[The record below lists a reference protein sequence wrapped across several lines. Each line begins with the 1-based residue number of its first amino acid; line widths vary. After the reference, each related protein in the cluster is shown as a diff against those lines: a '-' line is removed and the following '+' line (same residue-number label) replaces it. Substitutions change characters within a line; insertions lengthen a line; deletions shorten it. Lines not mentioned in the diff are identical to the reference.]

1 MNPGSWPIFG
11 GDGMAAIITR
21 RLLGVV
27 LLFALLDICLVLTTY
42 VQDQEGLGQRLLS
55 LQAEEIGEAIIVED
69 SHSRFDPALLY
80 REPIGSARL
89 AFAIYDQRGQEI
101 AVKGPPELTQALTP
115 PSTSAS
121 SETRRE
127 DRANGFLLHGIRRV
141 IASGQPFWVAMSI
154 EGSGLRPFWPVILNE
169 MIDHVALPLTPLA
182 LLLLVL
188 NVAVVR
194 RALRPLSTAVSEVEA
209 LDAQKVERRLT
220 VPKTPS
226 EVRQL
231 VGAMNEA
238 LGRIESAI
246 HALRD
251 FTADAA
257 HELRTPL
264 AIMSLEVEQL
274 PPGSTRQKLLEDIAS
289 MTRLVRQMLD
299 MAAADAMLVPEGAM
313 ADLGAIAAD
322 VASQLTPLAVR
333 EGRSIRFIDEKA
345 SAIAGHREAISRAV
359 RNLVENAIVHTP
371 AGTSV
376 EVMAGP
382 GAVIAVRDHGPG
394 VPVEKRKTVLKR
406 FWRGDRSRGTGSGLG
421 LAIASRIAE
430 AHGGGIEIADARGG
444 GAVIRLRFSVAQ
456 KDAPKR
462 KMRHKKCEALSD
474 SKQLS

>member
-1 MNPGSWPIFG
+1 VSLSRMNPGPWSIFG
-11 GDGMAAIITR
+11 GDGMAAIIAR

-27 LLFALLDICLVLTTY
+27 LLFGLLDICFVLMTY

-55 LQAEEIGEAIIVED
+55 LQAEEIGEAVIVED
-69 SHSRFDPALLY
+69 SHARFDPALLY

-89 AFAIYDQRGQEI
+89 AFAIYDQHGQEI
-101 AVKGPPELTQALTP
+101 AVQGAPELTQALTA

-127 DRANGFLLHGIRRV
+127 DRANGFLLYGIRRV
-141 IASGQPFWVAMSI
+141 IAEGRPFWVAMSI
-154 EGSGLRPFWPVILNE
+154 EGSGLRPFWPVIMNE

-209 LDAQKVERRLT
+209 LDPRKVERRLA
-220 VPKTPS
+220 VPETPS
-226 EVRQL
+226 EVHQL
-231 VGAMNEA
+231 VGAMNKA

-264 AIMSLEVEQL
+264 AILSLEVEQL

-299 MAAADAMLVPEGAM
+299 MAAADALLVPEGAIV
-313 ADLGAIAAD
+313 DLGAVASD
-322 VASQLTPLAVR
+322 VASHLTPLAVR
-333 EGRSIRFIDEKA
+333 EGRSIRFIDKKA
-345 SAIAGHREAISRAV
+345 STIAGHSEAINRAV
-359 RNLVENAIVHTP
+359 RNLVENAMAQTP
-371 AGTSV
+371 EGTSV
-376 EVMAGP
+376 EITAGP

-394 VPVEKRKTVLKR
+394 IPIEKREKVLKR
-406 FWRGDRSRGTGSGLG
+406 FWRGNRSRGPGSGLG

-430 AHGGGIEIADARGG
+430 AHGGGVEIETASGG
-444 GAVIRLRFSVAQ
+444 GAVIRLRFPSTQ
-456 KDAPKR
+456 KQEV
-462 KMRHKKCEALSD
+462 EASGDL
-474 SKQLS
+474 

>member
-1 MNPGSWPIFG
+1 MSRKSFLSGLNPGSWPIFG
-11 GDGMAAIITR
+11 GDGMAAIIAR

-55 LQAEEIGEAIIVED
+55 LQAEEIGEAIVVED
-69 SHSRFDPALLY
+69 SHARFDPALLY

-89 AFAIYDQRGQEI
+89 AFAIYDQHGKKI
-101 AVKGPPELTQALTP
+101 AVDGPAELTSGLTP
-115 PSTSAS
+115 PSASVS
-121 SETRRE
+121 SETQHD
-127 DRANGFLLHGIRRV
+127 DRASGFLLRGVRRV
-141 IASGQPFWVAMSI
+141 AVGGEPFWIAMRI

-274 PPGSTRQKLLEDIAS
+274 PVGSTRQKLLEDIAS

-299 MAAADAMLVPEGAM
+299 MAAADALRIPEGAM
-313 ADLGAIAAD
+313 ANLGAIGAD

-333 EGRSIRFIDEKA
+333 EGRSIRFVDDNAPI
-345 SAIAGHREAISRAV
+345 IAGHGEAISRAV
-359 RNLVENAIVHTP
+359 RNLVENALVHTP
-371 AGTSV
+371 AGTGV
-376 EVMAGP
+376 EVTAGP
-382 GAVIAVRDHGPG
+382 DAVIAVRDHGPG
-394 VPVEKRKTVLKR
+394 VPVEKRETVLKR
-406 FWRGDRSRGTGSGLG
+406 FWRGDRCRGTGSGLG

-430 AHGGGIEIADARGG
+430 AHGGRIEIENADDG
-444 GAVIRLRFSVAQ
+444 GAVIRLRFS
-456 KDAPKR
+456 APGLCGSAR
-462 KMRHKKCEALSD
+462 
-474 SKQLS
+474 Q

>member
-1 MNPGSWPIFG
+1 LIGVTFADEPRVVANFRRRRNGGHYRAPSSRGSSSVC
-11 GDGMAAIITR
+11 AA
-21 RLLGVV
+21 
-27 LLFALLDICLVLTTY
+27 DICLVLTTY

-69 SHSRFDPALLY
+69 SHARFDPALLY

-89 AFAIYDQRGQEI
+89 AFAIYDQRGQEF
-101 AVKGPPELTQALTP
+101 AVEGLPELTQALTP
-115 PSTSAS
+115 PTTSTS

-127 DRANGFLLHGIRRV
+127 ARANGFLLHGTRRV
-141 IASGQPFWVAMSI
+141 IAVGQPFWVAMSI

-182 LLLLVL
+182 LLLLFL

-194 RALRPLSTAVSEVEA
+194 RALRPLSTAVSGVES
-209 LDAQKVERRLT
+209 LDAQKVERRLS

-251 FTADAA
+251 FAADAA

-274 PPGSTRQKLLEDIAS
+274 PAGLTRQKLLEDIAS

-299 MAAADAMLVPEGAM
+299 MAAADALLIPEGAT
-313 ADLGAIAAD
+313 ADLGAIGAD

-333 EGRSIRFIDEKA
+333 EGRSIRFVDDNAPI
-345 SAIAGHREAISRAV
+345 ITGHAEAISRAV
-359 RNLVENAIVHTP
+359 RNLVENAMAYTP

-376 EVMAGP
+376 EITAGP
-382 GAVIAVRDHGPG
+382 GAVIAVRDHGAGIPI
-394 VPVEKRKTVLKR
+394 EKRDNVLKR
-406 FWRGDRSRGTGSGLG
+406 FWRGNRSRGPGSGLG

-430 AHGGGIEIADARGG
+430 AHGGRIEVENADDG
-444 GAVIRLRFSVAQ
+444 GAVIRLRFPSAQRVEAPDNLSVSTRQ
-456 KDAPKR
+456 
-462 KMRHKKCEALSD
+462 
-474 SKQLS
+474 